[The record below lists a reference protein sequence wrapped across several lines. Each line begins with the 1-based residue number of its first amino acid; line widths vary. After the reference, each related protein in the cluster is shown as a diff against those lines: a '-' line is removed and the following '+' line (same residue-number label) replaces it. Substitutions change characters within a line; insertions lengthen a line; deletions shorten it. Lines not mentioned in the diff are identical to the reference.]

1 MADSLDLVRF
11 WAENAICLARPFRTD
26 KPRPGLTLGFD
37 EHWLFEELGV
47 PSTVRYY
54 RDPAYRVEANRTAND
69 RIEAMIGL
77 RPFDERPPKTP
88 PLRIEEVFGSR
99 QDILEGGTP
108 WLEPTL
114 FTPDDLAHKLDEIE
128 ALSDEGLLSLT
139 LSNGATLEPSPGQRV
154 AWSRGPTTIGT
165 SVLGT
170 TEFLETMLDE
180 PVLMARFYDVLATTL
195 IRYHRVLA
203 AAQGA
208 EIRGFA
214 WLDDNCALL
223 SPSLYERYAYPAMQR
238 VFDAFCV
245 TEEDTRFQHS
255 DSAMEH
261 LLPILSRYR
270 LHGANFGPT
279 VPAASIRAAMPRTVI
294 HGQLAPFTLR
304 NGGRE
309 AVRAEVLRDFRAV
322 GGDGGLVV
330 TTAGSIAAGTRL
342 EAIRELM
349 TIVETE
355 CRYDR

>member
-1 MADSLDLVRF
+1 MAVSLDLARF
-11 WAENAICLARPFRTD
+11 WAENEVCLARPFRTD
-26 KPRPGLTLGFD
+26 KPRAALTLCFD
-37 EHWLFEELGV
+37 EHWLFEELAV

-54 RDPAYRVEANRTAND
+54 RDPEYRVAANRAAND
-69 RIEAMIGL
+69 RIEAAIGL

-114 FTPDDLAHKLDEIE
+114 FTPEDLSQKLDEIE
-128 ALSDEGLLSLT
+128 TLDDEALLRLV
-139 LSNGATLEPSPGQRV
+139 LSNGATLEPTSGPRV

-170 TEFLETMLDE
+170 MRFLETILDE
-180 PVLMARFYDVLATTL
+180 PAVMGRFYDVLATTL
-195 IRYHRVLA
+195 IRYHRLLA
-203 AAQGA
+203 SAQGT

-223 SPSLYERYAYPAMQR
+223 SPHLYEQYAYPAMRR

-245 TEEDTRFQHS
+245 AEDDTRFQHS
-255 DSAMEH
+255 DSAMGH
-261 LLPILSRYR
+261 LLPILARYR

-279 VPAASIRAAMPRTVI
+279 VSATAIRAAMPRTVV

-304 NGGRE
+304 NGSPE
-309 AVRAEVLRDFRAV
+309 AVRAEVLRDFGAV
-322 GGDGGLVV
+322 GEDGGLVV

-342 EAIRELM
+342 DAIRHL
-349 TIVETE
+349 IAVVATE
-355 CRYDR
+355 CRYD